1 MDRRSFLIGLG
12 STGLA
17 AGDPSQ
23 RERSTPE
30 EMGDASAYW
39 DALDRETK
47 LLRLAE
53 RVIPETDLEQL
64 TITTADLNGAASDYD
79 QYQSDPAGTPF
90 VNWLTQSDVPLTT
103 SDVAVAAYT
112 ITDEENAET
121 LLPHYLDGAVIAL
134 PSGETDT
141 IVSAVKGWEDH
152 ARDQVGQTTSTST
165 VTDNRGLT
173 RHLRFTNPDGY
184 RVQRLR
190 ILGDRM
196 LVHWVE
202 GVYTDEVS
210 RLPGMIPCQ
219 VEKEILLRRVHAYL
233 DAGHTIP
240 DEPIILER
248 SRWQE

>member
-12 STGLA
+12 STGLVA
-17 AGDPSQ
+17 EGPSQ
-23 RERSTPE
+23 RERSTPDE
-30 EMGDASAYW
+30 TGDASAYW

-53 RVIPETDLEQL
+53 RVVPGTDLEQL
-64 TITTADLNGAASDYD
+64 TVTPADLNGAASDYD
-79 QYQSDPAGTPF
+79 QDQSDPAGTPF
-90 VNWLTQSDVPLTT
+90 VNWLTQSDVSLTT
-103 SDVAVAAYT
+103 SDVAITAYT
-112 ITDEENAET
+112 ITDEANAGT

-134 PSGETDT
+134 PSGDTDT

-152 ARDQVGQTTSTST
+152 ARAQASQTTSTST

-173 RHLRFTNPDGY
+173 RYLRFTNPDGY

-190 ILGDRM
+190 IIGDRM
-196 LVHWVE
+196 LVYWAE

-210 RLPGMIPCQ
+210 RLPGMVPCQ
-219 VEKEILLRRVHAYL
+219 VEKEILLRRVRAYL
-233 DAGHTIP
+233 DAGHPMP

-248 SRWQE
+248 SKWSE